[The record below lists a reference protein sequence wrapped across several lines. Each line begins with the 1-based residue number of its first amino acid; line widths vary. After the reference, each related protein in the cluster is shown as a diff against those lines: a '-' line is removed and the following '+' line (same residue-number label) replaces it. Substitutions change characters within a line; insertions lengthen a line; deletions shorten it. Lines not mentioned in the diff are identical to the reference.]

1 MAGISASDLRAIL
14 PLPIPIS
21 NNDASSQH
29 QPPTK
34 KPIAKRP
41 NGMSREVYNIIG
53 PSAPSLVV
61 KKPQYKQRPNVS
73 GSKWR
78 VLPPSPLSLQIG

>member
-14 PLPIPIS
+14 PIPIS
-21 NNDASSQH
+21 NNDASSQ
-29 QPPTK
+29 QPPTTISK
-34 KPIAKRP
+34 KPKRP

-73 GSKWR
+73 GSKWC
-78 VLPPSPLSLQIG
+78 VLSPLSKFKLAG

>member
-14 PLPIPIS
+14 PIPIS
-21 NNDASSQH
+21 NNDASSQ
-29 QPPTK
+29 QPPTTISK

-61 KKPQYKQRPNVS
+61 KKPQYKQRPNLS
-73 GSKWR
+73 GSKWY
-78 VLPPSPLSLQIG
+78 VLSPLPIQID